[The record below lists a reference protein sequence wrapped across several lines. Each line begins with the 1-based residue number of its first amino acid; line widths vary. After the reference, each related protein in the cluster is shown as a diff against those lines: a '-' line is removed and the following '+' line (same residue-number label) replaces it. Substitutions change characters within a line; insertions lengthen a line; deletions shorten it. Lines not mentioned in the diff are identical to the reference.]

1 MNSTTVVFP
10 EEVYSKYHNTAG
22 NLIWVGVHSGEHLVR
37 VEPRTLQREKEM
49 KEMYKD
55 NAGNWRYGIKGEEL
69 PGVSYSADSI
79 PIKWLCDYAV
89 IIAENNYEQAKF
101 IFRLI
106 ENYKCELNEDK
117 DKAATEN
124 LKRLKEN
131 WLKTKEVEKESRN
144 D

>member
-1 MNSTTVVFP
+1 
-10 EEVYSKYHNTAG
+10 
-22 NLIWVGVHSGEHLVR
+22 
-37 VEPRTLQREKEM
+37 M

-55 NAGNWRYGIKGEEL
+55 NAGNWRYGTKGEEL
-69 PGVSYSADSI
+69 GVSYSADSI

-106 ENYKCELNEDK
+106 ETYESELNEDK
-117 DKAATEN
+117 DKAAIDN

-131 WLKTKEVEKESRN
+131 WKRDHET
-144 D
+144 